1 MTHERINAMLS
12 VGDRICLWILVAGA
26 AYTLGFLA
34 IRADRDPPALISP
47 ACITTPTK
55 AVK

>member
-1 MTHERINAMLS
+1 VTHERINTALNI
-12 VGDRICLWILVAGA
+12 GDHLCLWVLVLA
-26 AYTLGFLA
+26 ATAVLSLLA
-34 IRADRDPPALISP
+34 LRADRDPPSLISP